1 MALFTGCV
9 AAWELDDLTDAT
21 GRGNTLTNN
30 NSATFNTG
38 KIGNAVYVASAS
50 SQYLS
55 KASSADVEMGD
66 IDFTIGCWAYATS
79 LGATAKHIILGKDAS
94 GQREYYLHAEDQGG
108 GSSNYRYSFAVFSGG
123 VEKTVIANTF
133 GNIVTGVWNCII
145 VWWNASTQTLSISI
159 NDGGVDNFSVGA
171 DLGAVGTAQF
181 RIGAR
186 QFSGFE
192 NYWNGRIDAVHLWK
206 RVLSPTER
214 SEFYNSGNGIEFGG
228 TLAPTARAGLDQV
241 RMELETVM
249 LDSSQSTSGVGIA
262 SRLWEQVSGTAVE
275 ILNAT
280 SVNPTFVAPDV
291 AVDTNLVFKVTIT
304 DTESNTAEDQVTIT
318 IVPTGSTTWLW
329 NVPQEQGLDPDEF
342 YSSLLFLPDKSMVI
356 RNGRVIGTRGDVTTE
371 GLTWSASKSL
381 VALIF
386 ARQLQL
392 ANVAYTDTVPLTGS
406 PLATF
411 EQMMAMV
418 GDYNLTPHSPGDH
431 YAYNNLGVHH
441 YGTHLKDTFYAGNTH
456 VQALQ
461 NAFVTAL
468 DFEDTLGYN
477 TSGLMSGWD
486 GGWSMSTRDLA
497 RICQLILQNG
507 LWEGTQI
514 LDSDFIDRLYTC
526 QVPDAA
532 TQSTDEGDIQTN
544 ELVLTVH
551 LHGAYS
557 FGFWLAQNHDFI
569 GPPTM
574 NEAISMIGAYGTTAH
589 ISRAKQLIVVACN
602 VGGTTTNDS
611 TVAIPGSVFDLF
623 ANAIPE
629 QRASSRLFRASLHA
643 FFDDEELNR
652 TEFLVPTAVDHQL
665 VIQDSSHA
673 HTAANLALTQTH
685 VLTIQDASHAH
696 TTQNVV
702 LFFSPRASS
711 RLHRGSLFN
720 FFDDEDLNRTEFW
733 EVSTEVT
740 LTIQDVS
747 HLHAADNLIL
757 TQAHLLAV
765 QDSTHGHAV
774 ESVVLTQAH
783 ALTIQDSNHAQVS
796 ESPSLTQVHSLT
808 VNGAVHSHAADNITL
823 LQDHQLGVQSAAHAH
838 AADSLVLA
846 QDHVLIVDSA
856 THAHAAES
864 VVLSIEGDL
873 AIADGLHG
881 HTGENLVLT
890 QLHLLSVA
898 SAVHS
903 HAAEDLTLSQVHE
916 LALDNA
922 IHGHTSDGLLLT
934 QAHSLEVQNAAHS
947 HAADNVVLATE
958 GMLVIAD
965 ASHAHVVEQL
975 VLSQVHTLSVES
987 AVHAHLADSLVLEV
1001 QGTLSVQD
1009 AVHAHTTEAVSLAQ
1023 GHVLAVD
1030 NSLHAHNSDNA
1041 AITAGSSLEIQDC
1054 QHSQAAESLILTQA
1068 HALIVAGSI
1077 HAHVADNLS
1086 LTEVYS
1092 LTIQSAV
1099 HSHTVEA
1106 PALGQV
1112 HGLAVQNATHAHIA
1126 ANVTLGTQGFLL
1138 INDSFHTHTARNV
1151 SFQWTMPADVFA
1163 VATEGRT
1170 FIVETENRV
1179 FVVAGEERI
1188 FTV

>member
-133 GNIVTGVWNCII
+133 GNIVAGVWNCII

-181 RIGAR
+181 RIGSR

-262 SRLWEQVSGTAVE
+262 SRLWEQVSGTSVE

-342 YSSLLFLPDKSMVI
+342 YSSLLFLPTPSMVI
-356 RNGRVIGTRGDVTTE
+356 RNGRVIGTRGDVTAT
-371 GLTWSASKSL
+371 GFIWSASKSY
-381 VALIF
+381 VAMVF

-392 ANVAYTDTVPLTGS
+392 ANVGYTDTVPGS
-406 PLATF
+406 DNPGTPLATY

-418 GDYNLTPHSPGDH
+418 SDYGLSPHSPGDH
-431 YAYNNLGVHH
+431 YAYNNAGVHH
-441 YGTHLKDTFYAGNTH
+441 YGTHLKTTFYPGKNH
-456 VQALQ
+456 VEMLQ
-461 NAFVTAL
+461 EAFFTAL
-468 DFEDTLGYN
+468 NHEDAITYN
-477 TSGLMSGWD
+477 AAGLMSGWD
-486 GGWSMSTRDLA
+486 GGWTNSTRDFA
-497 RICQLILQNG
+497 RACQLILQNG
-507 LWEGTQI
+507 VWNGTQI
-514 LDSDFIDRLYTC
+514 LDSDFVDRLYTC

-569 GPPTM
+569 GAPTM
-574 NEAISMIGAYGTTAH
+574 NEAISMIGAFGTTAH

-629 QRASSRLFRASLHA
+629 QRSSSRLFRASLHA

-652 TEFLVPTAVDHQL
+652 TEFIEPPASNVTVGLSGISATASTGTL
-665 VIQDSSHA
+665 GFTKSG
-673 HTAANLALTQTH
+673 TLALAGAQATGAAGT
-685 VLTIQDASHAH
+685 VTIAEEIVS
-696 TTQNVV
+696 V
-702 LFFSPRASS
+702 S
-711 RLHRGSLFN
+711 LHRSLNFV
-720 FFDDEDLNRTEFW
+720 FFDDEELNRTEFW
-733 EVSTEVT
+733 PTGPDTTIELSSVSGTGSAGTLGVARSVSLSGDGLTALLQSLTPDTSTPLSATATTTTVGSVTQAQSIDLSGISLSATTGAPAPFLTVSTSGNATTASAGSVT
-740 LTIQDVS
+740 ATQSLGAALSGVEATAVVGSLETSQTGSQELTG
-747 HLHAADNLIL
+747 
-757 TQAHLLAV
+757 TQASGQTQSPIPVISTNLSGIEIVSALSSLGFAKSGSIGISGVSGTTDSGSVLAAATTQISGASSTLEV
-765 QDSTHGHAV
+765 NATANQTAINLAGVSVTVTVDSVGATSPGEAGISGVLATGLV
-774 ESVVLTQAH
+774 ESLSFTKSGQVELAGADTVAVVGEVGFSESGEVQVAGNQA
-783 ALTIQDSNHAQVS
+783 VS
-796 ESPSLTQVHSLT
+796 ESGNV
-808 VNGAVHSHAADNITL
+808 GANITISL
-823 LQDHQLGVQSAAHAH
+823 SGLSVVATVGFVSSGLAVTAASVSAAGEVESPSSSVSISITGHESTSETGNVSTFSSNVTLAISGVLST
-838 AADSLVLA
+838 ASAGSLLWF
-846 QDHVLIVDSA
+846 DNTPTYSA
-856 THAHAAES
+856 TITVAAKPS
-864 VVLSIEGDL
+864 
-873 AIADGLHG
+873 
-881 HTGENLVLT
+881 
-890 QLHLLSVA
+890 
-898 SAVHS
+898 
-903 HAAEDLTLSQVHE
+903 
-916 LALDNA
+916 
-922 IHGHTSDGLLLT
+922 
-934 QAHSLEVQNAAHS
+934 
-947 HAADNVVLATE
+947 
-958 GMLVIAD
+958 
-965 ASHAHVVEQL
+965 
-975 VLSQVHTLSVES
+975 
-987 AVHAHLADSLVLEV
+987 
-1001 QGTLSVQD
+1001 
-1009 AVHAHTTEAVSLAQ
+1009 
-1023 GHVLAVD
+1023 
-1030 NSLHAHNSDNA
+1030 A
-1041 AITAGSSLEIQDC
+1041 AIKTLNKPTAGI
-1054 QHSQAAESLILTQA
+1054 
-1068 HALIVAGSI
+1068 IVAGKP
-1077 HAHVADNLS
+1077 
-1086 LTEVYS
+1086 
-1092 LTIQSAV
+1092 SAV
-1099 HSHTVEA
+1099 LTRWAE
-1106 PALGQV
+1106 
-1112 HGLAVQNATHAHIA
+1112 
-1126 ANVTLGTQGFLL
+1126 
-1138 INDSFHTHTARNV
+1138 
-1151 SFQWTMPADVFA
+1151 
-1163 VATEGRT
+1163 
-1170 FIVETENRV
+1170 
-1179 FVVAGEERI
+1179 
-1188 FTV
+1188 